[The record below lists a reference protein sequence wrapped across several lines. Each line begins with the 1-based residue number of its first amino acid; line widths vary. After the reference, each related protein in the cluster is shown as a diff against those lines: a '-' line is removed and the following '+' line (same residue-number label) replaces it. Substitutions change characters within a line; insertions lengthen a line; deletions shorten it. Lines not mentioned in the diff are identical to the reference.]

1 MNEPVTIDEEFRSLI
16 PPLSEDEFR
25 QLEENCKK
33 DGKILDTLKTWNG
46 TLIDG
51 HNRYRISQKW
61 NLSYQ
66 TEEIDLPDRNAV
78 LLWIINHQL
87 GERNLPLFDKTVLED
102 KKRSILAAHAKTK
115 IGGDKKSDVYKKSLQ
130 RNLGNDLDVT
140 PSQSRRKGTTDYKIA
155 KAVGTS
161 EDTVRKVRTIEAKA
175 SEPVKQQVRSG
186 EKSIN
191 QAYLE
196 IKDKERK
203 QADLS
208 ARVHLREAEE
218 RHEDFQT
225 AKTVSVDSIKQD
237 KKDVAEIANAKGRE
251 VYNAIKGILF
261 IGATADYSMLK
272 NMDDSKAKQLAGQID
287 SAIETLRRIRK
298 EIK

>member
-1 MNEPVTIDEEFRSLI
+1 MNEPVTIDSEFQSLI
-16 PPLSEDEFR
+16 PSLSDKESK

-33 DGKILDTLKTWNG
+33 DGRILDTLKTWNG
-46 TLIDG
+46 ILIDG

-61 NLSYQ
+61 GLSYR

-78 LLWIINHQL
+78 LLWIIDHQL
-87 GERNLPLFDKTVLED
+87 GERNLPLYDKTVLED
-102 KKRSILAAHAKTK
+102 KKRDILATQAKEKKLSTLK
-115 IGGDKKSDVYKKSLQ
+115 QNAVTEDKKSC
-130 RNLGNDLDVT
+130 
-140 PSQSRRKGTTDYKIA
+140 PRKEQTRKEKRENSTDYKIA

-161 EDTVRKVRTIEAKA
+161 EDTVRKVRTIEQKA
-175 SEPVKQQVRSG
+175 PEVVKQQIRSG

-203 QADLS
+203 QMDLS
-208 ARVHLREAEE
+208 ARAHLREAEE

-225 AKTVSVDSIKQD
+225 AKTVSVDSIRQD

-272 NMDDSKAKQLAGQID
+272 NMDDSKAKQLAEQID
-287 SAIETLRRIRK
+287 TAIETLKRIRK
-298 EIK
+298 EIR

>member
-33 DGKILDTLKTWNG
+33 DGILDSLKTWKG
-46 TLIDG
+46 ILIDG
-51 HNRYRISQKW
+51 HNRYRIAEDNDLNYQAEEMEFPDRTAVLRW
-61 NLSYQ
+61 IILNQFGRRNLSNYDRGVLALKLKSMLR
-66 TEEIDLPDRNAV
+66 EEAK
-78 LLWIINHQL
+78 
-87 GERNLPLFDKTVLED
+87 KTQGTRTD
-102 KKRSILAAHAKTK
+102 ILQ
-115 IGGDKKSDVYKKSLQ
+115 KSVESHNTQEELA
-130 RNLGNDLDVT
+130 
-140 PSQSRRKGTTDYKIA
+140 KIA
-155 KAVGTS
+155 GVS
-161 EDTVRKVRTIEAKA
+161 HDTIHKVETIEAKA

-208 ARVHLREAEE
+208 ARAHLREAEE

-237 KKDVAEIANAKGRE
+237 KKDVAEIANAKARE

>member
-1 MNEPVTIDEEFRSLI
+1 MNEPVKIDAEFQSLI
-16 PPLSEDEFR
+16 PPLSEDEFK
-25 QLEENCKK
+25 QLEENCKR
-33 DGKILDTLKTWNG
+33 DGILDNLKAWRG
-46 TLIDG
+46 VLIDG
-51 HNRYRISQKW
+51 HNRYKIAMKW
-61 NLSYQ
+61 DMPYAVDEMYFKSRDEVIRWIILNQFGRRNLSAYDRSVLALKLKPVIAEKAKEKLSTHTEQGYQ
-66 TEEIDLPDRNAV
+66 
-78 LLWIINHQL
+78 
-87 GERNLPLFDKTVLED
+87 
-102 KKRSILAAHAKTK
+102 
-115 IGGDKKSDVYKKSLQ
+115 KSD
-130 RNLGNDLDVT
+130 
-140 PSQSRRKGTTDYKIA
+140 
-155 KAVGTS
+155 KAVSTNKELAKVAGVS
-161 EDTVRKVRTIEAKA
+161 HDTIHKVETIEAKA

-225 AKTVSVDSIKQD
+225 AKTVSVDAIKQD

-251 VYNAIKGILF
+251 IYNAIKGILF

-287 SAIETLRRIRK
+287 SAIETLKRIRK

>member
-1 MNEPVTIDEEFRSLI
+1 MNEPITIDAEFQSLI
-16 PPLSEDEFR
+16 PPLSDDEFK
-25 QLEENCKK
+25 QLEENCKR
-33 DGKILDTLKTWNG
+33 DGILDNLKTWRG
-46 TLIDG
+46 ILIDG
-51 HNRYRISQKW
+51 HNRYKIAMKW
-61 NLSYQ
+61 DMPYAVDEMYFKSRDEVVRWIILNQFGRRNLSAYDRSVLALKLKPIIAEKAKEKETERKTTYQ
-66 TEEIDLPDRNAV
+66 KSEKSTLPKIDTTK
-78 LLWIINHQL
+78 QL
-87 GERNLPLFDKTVLED
+87 
-102 KKRSILAAHAKTK
+102 AKVA
-115 IGGDKKSDVYKKSLQ
+115 GVSH
-130 RNLGNDLDVT
+130 
-140 PSQSRRKGTTDYKIA
+140 
-155 KAVGTS
+155 
-161 EDTVRKVRTIEAKA
+161 DTIHKVETIEAKA
-175 SEPVKQQVRSG
+175 PEPVKQQVRSG

-203 QADLS
+203 QMDLS
-208 ARVHLREAEE
+208 ARAHLREAEE

-272 NMDDSKAKQLAGQID
+272 NMDDSKAKQLAKQID
-287 SAIETLRRIRK
+287 SAIDTLKRIRK

>member
-1 MNEPVTIDEEFRSLI
+1 MNEPITIDEEFRSLI
-16 PPLSEDEFR
+16 PPLSEDEFK

-33 DGKILDTLKTWNG
+33 DGILDSLKTWKG
-46 TLIDG
+46 ILIDG
-51 HNRYRISQKW
+51 HNRYKIAMKW
-61 NLSYQ
+61 DMPYAIDEMYFKSRDEVVRWIILNQFGRRNLSAYDRSVLALKLKPIIKEKAKAKQ
-66 TEEIDLPDRNAV
+66 SEAGGAVRQKSDKAEID
-78 LLWIINHQL
+78 
-87 GERNLPLFDKTVLED
+87 T
-102 KKRSILAAHAKTK
+102 KKELAKVAGVSH
-115 IGGDKKSDVYKKSLQ
+115 
-130 RNLGNDLDVT
+130 
-140 PSQSRRKGTTDYKIA
+140 
-155 KAVGTS
+155 
-161 EDTVRKVRTIEAKA
+161 DTIHKVETIEAKA

-272 NMDDSKAKQLAGQID
+272 NMDDSKAKQLAEQID
-287 SAIETLRRIRK
+287 SAIETLKRIRK

>member
-1 MNEPVTIDEEFRSLI
+1 MNEPVKIDAEFQSLI
-16 PPLSEDEFR
+16 PPLSEDEFK
-25 QLEENCKK
+25 QLEENCKR
-33 DGKILDTLKTWNG
+33 DGILDNLKAWRG
-46 TLIDG
+46 VLIDG
-51 HNRYRISQKW
+51 HNRYKIAMKW
-61 NLSYQ
+61 DMPYAVDEMYFKSRDEVIRWIILNQFGRRNLSAYDRSVLALKLKPVIAEKAKEKLSTHTEQGYQ
-66 TEEIDLPDRNAV
+66 
-78 LLWIINHQL
+78 
-87 GERNLPLFDKTVLED
+87 
-102 KKRSILAAHAKTK
+102 
-115 IGGDKKSDVYKKSLQ
+115 KSD
-130 RNLGNDLDVT
+130 
-140 PSQSRRKGTTDYKIA
+140 
-155 KAVGTS
+155 KAVSTNKELAKVAGVS
-161 EDTVRKVRTIEAKA
+161 HDTIHKVETIEAKA

-251 VYNAIKGILF
+251 IYNAIKGILF
-261 IGATADYSMLK
+261 IGATADYSMMK

-287 SAIETLRRIRK
+287 SAIETLKRIRK

>member
-1 MNEPVTIDEEFRSLI
+1 MNEPITIDEEFRSLI
-16 PPLSEDEFR
+16 PPLSEDEFK
-25 QLEENCKK
+25 QLEENCKR
-33 DGKILDTLKTWNG
+33 DGILDNLKTWRG
-46 TLIDG
+46 ILIDG
-51 HNRYRISQKW
+51 HNRYKIAMKW
-61 NLSYQ
+61 DMPYAVDEMYFKSRDEVVRWIILNQFGRRNLSDY
-66 TEEIDLPDRNAV
+66 DRGV
-78 LLWIINHQL
+78 LVLKLKSLFSDKAQERKNL
-87 GERNLPLFDKTVLED
+87 GR
-102 KKRSILAAHAKTK
+102 
-115 IGGDKKSDVYKKSLQ
+115 KSDEGQKRTDVE
-130 RNLGNDLDVT
+130 LGKLANMGKD
-140 PSQSRRKGTTDYKIA
+140 KIRQI
-155 KAVGTS
+155 
-161 EDTVRKVRTIEAKA
+161 EIIEAKA

-208 ARVHLREAEE
+208 ARAHLREAEE

-272 NMDDSKAKQLAGQID
+272 NMDDSKAKQLAEQID
-287 SAIETLRRIRK
+287 SAIETLKRIRK

>member
-1 MNEPVTIDEEFRSLI
+1 MNEPITIDEEFRSLI
-16 PPLSEDEFR
+16 PPLSEDEFK
-25 QLEENCKK
+25 QLEENCKR
-33 DGKILDTLKTWNG
+33 DGILDNLKTWRG
-46 TLIDG
+46 ILIDG
-51 HNRYRISQKW
+51 HNRYKIAMKW
-61 NLSYQ
+61 DMPYAVDEMYFKSRDEVVRWIILNQFGRRNLSAY
-66 TEEIDLPDRNAV
+66 DRSV
-78 LLWIINHQL
+78 LALKL
-87 GERNLPLFDKTVLED
+87 KPV
-102 KKRSILAAHAKTK
+102 
-115 IGGDKKSDVYKKSLQ
+115 
-130 RNLGNDLDVT
+130 
-140 PSQSRRKGTTDYKIA
+140 IA
-155 KAVGTS
+155 KKQRQKQVEGGKEKVQQKSVEATTTQAELAKVAGVS
-161 EDTVRKVRTIEAKA
+161 HDTIHKVETIEAKA

-251 VYNAIKGILF
+251 IYNAIKGILF

-287 SAIETLRRIRK
+287 SAIETLKRIRK

>member
-1 MNEPVTIDEEFRSLI
+1 MNEPITIDEEFRSLI
-16 PPLSEDEFR
+16 PPLSEDEFK
-25 QLEENCKK
+25 QLEENCKR
-33 DGKILDTLKTWNG
+33 DGILDNLKTWRG
-46 TLIDG
+46 ILIDG
-51 HNRYRISQKW
+51 HNRYKIAMKW
-61 NLSYQ
+61 DMPYAVDEMYFKSRDEVVRWIILNQFGRRNLSAY
-66 TEEIDLPDRNAV
+66 DRSV
-78 LLWIINHQL
+78 LALKL
-87 GERNLPLFDKTVLED
+87 KPV
-102 KKRSILAAHAKTK
+102 
-115 IGGDKKSDVYKKSLQ
+115 
-130 RNLGNDLDVT
+130 
-140 PSQSRRKGTTDYKIA
+140 IA
-155 KAVGTS
+155 KKQRQKQVEGGKEKVQQKSVEATTTQAELAKVAGVS
-161 EDTVRKVRTIEAKA
+161 HDTIHKVETIEAKA

-208 ARVHLREAEE
+208 ARAHLREAEE

-287 SAIETLRRIRK
+287 SAIETLKRIRK

>member
-1 MNEPVTIDEEFRSLI
+1 MNEPVKIDSEFQSLI
-16 PPLSEDEFR
+16 PPLSEKESR

-33 DGKILDTLKTWNG
+33 DGRILDTLKTWNG
-46 TLIDG
+46 ILIDG

-61 NLSYQ
+61 GLSYR

-78 LLWIINHQL
+78 LLWIIDHQL
-87 GERNLPLFDKTVLED
+87 GERNLPLYDKIKLQD
-102 KKRSILAAHAKTK
+102 KRKTIIANQAKERQGKRNDLKDIP
-115 IGGDKKSDVYKKSLQ
+115 KKSWESKTEKRRS
-130 RNLGNDLDVT
+130 
-140 PSQSRRKGTTDYKIA
+140 SRENETDYKIA
-155 KAVGTS
+155 QAAGTS
-161 EDTVRKVRTIEAKA
+161 EDTVRKVRTIEQKA
-175 SEPVKQQVRSG
+175 PEVVKQQVRSG

-251 VYNAIKGILF
+251 IYNAIKGILF

-287 SAIETLRRIRK
+287 SAIETLKRIRK

>member
-1 MNEPVTIDEEFRSLI
+1 MNEPVKIDAEFQSLI
-16 PPLSEDEFR
+16 PPLSEDEFK
-25 QLEENCKK
+25 QLEENCKR
-33 DGKILDTLKTWNG
+33 DGILDNLKAWRG
-46 TLIDG
+46 VLIDG
-51 HNRYRISQKW
+51 HNRYKIAMKW
-61 NLSYQ
+61 DMPYAVDEMYFKSRDEVVRWIILNQFGRRNLSAYDRSVLALKLKPVIAEKAKEKLSTHTEQGYQ
-66 TEEIDLPDRNAV
+66 
-78 LLWIINHQL
+78 
-87 GERNLPLFDKTVLED
+87 
-102 KKRSILAAHAKTK
+102 
-115 IGGDKKSDVYKKSLQ
+115 KSD
-130 RNLGNDLDVT
+130 
-140 PSQSRRKGTTDYKIA
+140 
-155 KAVGTS
+155 KAVSTNKELAKVAGVS
-161 EDTVRKVRTIEAKA
+161 HDTIHKVETIEAKA
-175 SEPVKQQVRSG
+175 SEPVKQQVRAG

-208 ARVHLREAEE
+208 ARAHLREAEE

-261 IGATADYSMLK
+261 IRATADYSMLK

>member
-1 MNEPVTIDEEFRSLI
+1 MKWDMPYAVDEMYFKSR
-16 PPLSEDEFR
+16 DEVVR
-25 QLEENCKK
+25 WI
-33 DGKILDTLKTWNG
+33 ILNQFG
-46 TLIDG
+46 
-51 HNRYRISQKW
+51 RR
-61 NLSYQ
+61 NLSAYDRSVLALKLKPVIAEKAKEKLSTHTEHGYQ
-66 TEEIDLPDRNAV
+66 
-78 LLWIINHQL
+78 
-87 GERNLPLFDKTVLED
+87 
-102 KKRSILAAHAKTK
+102 
-115 IGGDKKSDVYKKSLQ
+115 KSD
-130 RNLGNDLDVT
+130 
-140 PSQSRRKGTTDYKIA
+140 
-155 KAVGTS
+155 KAVSTNKELAKVAGVS
-161 EDTVRKVRTIEAKA
+161 HDTIHKVETIEAKA
-175 SEPVKQQVRSG
+175 SEPVKQQVRAG

-208 ARVHLREAEE
+208 ARAHLREAEE

-261 IGATADYSMLK
+261 IRATADYSMLK

>member
-1 MNEPVTIDEEFRSLI
+1 MNEPITIDAEFQSLI
-16 PPLSEDEFR
+16 PPLSEDEFK

-33 DGKILDTLKTWNG
+33 DGILDSLKTWKG
-46 TLIDG
+46 ILIDG
-51 HNRYRISQKW
+51 HNRYRIAED
-61 NLSYQ
+61 NDLNYR

-78 LLWIINHQL
+78 LIWIIDHQL
-87 GERNLPLFDKTVLED
+87 GERNLVLYDKVKLQDKRKDILAEQA
-102 KKRSILAAHAKTK
+102 KKRKAEG
-115 IGGDKKSDVYKKSLQ
+115 GGDRKSKQYKESVNKKSCEPI
-130 RNLGNDLDVT
+130 NH
-140 PSQSRRKGTTDYKIA
+140 RKNTTDYKIA
-155 KAVGTS
+155 QAAGTS

-208 ARVHLREAEE
+208 ARAHLREAEE

-272 NMDDSKAKQLAGQID
+272 NMDDSRAKQLVGQID
-287 SAIETLRRIRK
+287 SAIETLKRIRK